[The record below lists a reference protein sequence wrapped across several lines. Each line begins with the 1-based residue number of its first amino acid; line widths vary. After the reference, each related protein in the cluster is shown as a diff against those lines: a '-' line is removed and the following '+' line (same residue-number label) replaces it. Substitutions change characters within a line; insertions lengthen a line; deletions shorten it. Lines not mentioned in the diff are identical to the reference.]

1 MFTADAARI
10 IGITPKQLRS
20 FLRGRNTGVGSG
32 ARYEFSHEEV
42 DELKEMYWANQAEAV
57 PVKTRSEF
65 DSWLGDG
72 GTKGLS
78 TSWLTDPAKQA
89 LFVAERQARLE
100 RLGQRL
106 REAGLDVPQMTDKV
120 LKVNNRAIA
129 RAVLFKEEF
138 A

>member
-20 FLRGRNTGVGSG
+20 FLRSRNTGVGSG

-42 DELKEMYWANQAEAV
+42 EQLKETYWANQTEAV

-65 DSWLGDG
+65 EPWLGDG
-72 GTKGLS
+72 GTKGLDI
-78 TSWLTDPAKQA
+78 SWLTDPAKQA
-89 LFVAERQARLE
+89 LFIAERQARLE
-100 RLGQRL
+100 RLGQRM